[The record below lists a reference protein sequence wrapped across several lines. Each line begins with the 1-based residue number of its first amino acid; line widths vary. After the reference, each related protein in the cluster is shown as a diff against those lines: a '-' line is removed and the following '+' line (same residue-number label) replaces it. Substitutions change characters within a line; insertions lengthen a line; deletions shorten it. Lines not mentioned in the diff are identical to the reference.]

1 MREAI
6 KQAASHA
13 FTDTNSQLQ
22 PPSDE
27 QFNAEAEVTE
37 AIAKAGDAVVA
48 HVPENSP
55 YRPFLES
62 ALKMAAMFAVKAIF
76 RRR

>member
-1 MREAI
+1 MRQGI
-6 KQAASHA
+6 RQAASHA

-22 PPSDE
+22 PPTAE
-27 QFNAEAEVTE
+27 QFSAEAEVTE

-48 HVPENSP
+48 HVPQDSP

-76 RRR
+76 RRH